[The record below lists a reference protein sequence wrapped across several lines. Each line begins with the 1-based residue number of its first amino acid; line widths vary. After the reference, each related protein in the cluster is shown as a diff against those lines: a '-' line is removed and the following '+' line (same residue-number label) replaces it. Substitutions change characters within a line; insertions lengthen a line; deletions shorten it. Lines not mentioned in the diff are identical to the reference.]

1 MTGGCVN
8 VKYLDLSN
16 SDTPIRYHVRIPT
29 RQEKNM
35 GYPTMARVRIFDF
48 VANTFSETWCDTY
61 SEALKAM
68 EKNTDVFYFIDVVEV
83 TR

>member
-1 MTGGCVN
+1 
-8 VKYLDLSN
+8 
-16 SDTPIRYHVRIPT
+16 
-29 RQEKNM
+29 M